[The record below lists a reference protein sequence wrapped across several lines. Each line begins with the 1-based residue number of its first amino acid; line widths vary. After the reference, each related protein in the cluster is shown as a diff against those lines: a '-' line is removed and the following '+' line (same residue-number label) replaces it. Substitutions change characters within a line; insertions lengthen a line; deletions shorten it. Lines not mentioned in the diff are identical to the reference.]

1 MTQRQKVLERARNSP
16 RGWTAA
22 ELAGLLTTF
31 GFEQKSGKKHEHF
44 ESPRD
49 RSLFMTVTRSSGEIP
64 SAYVRQAVSLID
76 AHCALSLS
84 EE

>member
-1 MTQRQKVLERARNSP
+1 MTQRKKALERARNGP
-16 RGWTAA
+16 KGWNAA
-22 ELAGLLTTF
+22 ELAGLLTLF
-31 GFEQKSGKKHEHF
+31 GFEQTSGKKHEHF

-64 SAYVRQAVSLID
+64 SAYVRQAVALID
-76 AHCALSLS
+76 AHCALSIS

>member
-1 MTQRQKVLERARNSP
+1 MTRRTKALARARSGP
-16 RGWTAA
+16 KGWTGA
-22 ELAGLLTTF
+22 ELASLLVTF
-31 GFEQKSGKKHEHF
+31 GFERTAGSKHEHF
-44 ESPRD
+44 VSPRD

-76 AHCALSLS
+76 AHCALALS